1 MRLTLFEI
9 RTEQTNLNV
18 PLANEF
24 RTPTTLGKINK
35 PEQKCLFFFFKM
47 NEENNSNLKLYSDKV
62 EGHAFISRIF
72 KMQIVLTS
80 LTSGEKMKEKL
91 LFKFLQAKIV

>member
-1 MRLTLFEI
+1 
-9 RTEQTNLNV
+9 
-18 PLANEF
+18 
-24 RTPTTLGKINK
+24 
-35 PEQKCLFFFFKM
+35 M

>member
-1 MRLTLFEI
+1 
-9 RTEQTNLNV
+9 
-18 PLANEF
+18 
-24 RTPTTLGKINK
+24 
-35 PEQKCLFFFFKM
+35 M

-62 EGHAFISRIF
+62 AGHAFISRIF